1 LENGSSYSKRAIP
14 EALEK
19 LSCDGFVVFSPD
31 LSMLFDKFIVS
42 ERFNY
47 QQIPEMSPFPQGS
60 LFVGDVGE
68 KRLLCMESHSD
79 QTELENLRAS
89 VVPVHIAKQIGV
101 NRGFVFGT
109 ARPSPR
115 VEAEIG
121 LITDQINLT
130 GLNPLIGPNENA
142 LGVRFPD
149 MTSVYDPGIQS
160 SLEELI
166 NESNLFPQRGVL
178 VGLHP
183 DQHSPTD
190 IQLDSLSEIGPYFLV
205 SHLVAEVIAMRHA
218 GFNVSGAV
226 VLREIREE
234 KLSNFFQSTTQKI
247 F

>member
-1 LENGSSYSKRAIP
+1 MENGFPYSKQAIP

-19 LSCDGFVVFSPD
+19 LSIDGFVVFSPD
-31 LSMLFDKFIVS
+31 FSKLFDKVTVS

-47 QQIPEMSPFPQGS
+47 QQIPGMSPLSHGS
-60 LFVGDVGE
+60 LFVSDVGP
-68 KRLLCMESHSD
+68 KRLLCVESQSN

-89 VVPVHIAKQIGV
+89 VIPVHIAKRIGV
-101 NRGFVFGT
+101 NHGLVFGA
-109 ARPSPR
+109 ARPSPG
-115 VEAEIG
+115 VKTEVG

-160 SLEELI
+160 SLEELM
-166 NESNLFPQRGVL
+166 NESNLFSQRGIL

-183 DQHSPTD
+183 DQHSPTE
-190 IQLDSLSEIGPYFLV
+190 IQLNSLSEIGPYFLV
-205 SHLVAEVIAMRHA
+205 SRLVAEVIAMRHA
-218 GFNVSGAV
+218 GFNVSGIVA
-226 VLREIREE
+226 LAEIRKE
-234 KLSNFFQSTTQKI
+234 KLSNLFQSVAQII